1 MGTLNRDEIL
11 RRIAT
16 DELIRNARKQGDGTV
31 ELEPASYDLMSGVV
45 VWKDPSQK
53 ETKGE
58 VRKEFYKPG
67 LARKHQPSITIQPGE
82 MVFVVTYEEI
92 QMPKDL
98 CGTVLSRNKLARE
111 GILAL
116 NAGHVDPGFRG
127 PIVIRL
133 ISLRATPWVLTLGE
147 PIFTVV
153 FHTVDHVAGDTLA
166 GHAPISLETTL
177 GRVEEMAGSSLSNAL
192 FDLYARDMEI
202 GLHKHYSDVLSDL
215 RSDLAKEFLK
225 KDDFSWTAWK
235 WLGTKGLALLGIVVL
250 IATLVVRWKAISG
263 WLKP

>member
-1 MGTLNRDEIL
+1 MGTLNCDEIR
-11 RRIAT
+11 RRIASN
-16 DELIRNARKQGDGTV
+16 DLICNARKQADGTFD
-31 ELEPASYDLMSGVV
+31 LEPASYDLMSGVV

-53 ETKGE
+53 ENKGE

-67 LARKHQPSITIQPGE
+67 LARKDQPSITVQPGE
-82 MVFVVTYEEI
+82 MVFVVTHEEI
-92 QMPKDL
+92 QMPTDL

-116 NAGHVDPGFRG
+116 NAGHVDPGFHG

-153 FHTVDHVAGDTLA
+153 FHTLDHLPEDALA
-166 GHAPISLETTL
+166 AHAPISLETTL
-177 GRVEEMAGSSLSNAL
+177 ARVDEMAGSSLSNAL
-192 FDLYARDMEI
+192 FDLYARHMEI

-225 KDDFSWTAWK
+225 KEDFSWTAWK
-235 WLGTKGLALLGIVVL
+235 WLGTKGLGLLGLLVL
-250 IATLVVRWKAISG
+250 IATLLVRWKAISG
-263 WLKP
+263 WLRP